1 MKNYRVIVNGTE
13 YEVAVEPMDD
23 GAVAA
28 SQAAPR
34 AAAPAAPA
42 APAAAQ
48 SAGAGEPV
56 KAPMPGTILSVKA
69 PNGTP
74 VKRGQPVVVLEAM
87 KMENEIV
94 APVDGVVTGLTV
106 SEGSTVDS
114 GTLLCVIA

>member
-42 APAAAQ
+42 AQP
-48 SAGAGEPV
+48 AGAGEPV